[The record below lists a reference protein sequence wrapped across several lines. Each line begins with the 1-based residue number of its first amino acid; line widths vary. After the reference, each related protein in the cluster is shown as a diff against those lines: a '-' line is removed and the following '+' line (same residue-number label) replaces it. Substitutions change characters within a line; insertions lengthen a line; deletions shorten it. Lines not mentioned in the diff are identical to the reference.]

1 MIVQC
6 QACRMFFE
14 DEYRFTF
21 CPHEAFLANDGRNN
35 FAVHH
40 EAYLSPEELDDR
52 QSHTSSH

>member
-1 MIVQC
+1 
-6 QACRMFFE
+6 MFFE